1 MIAVD
6 SILSFLNASQTNG
19 AAQLYLLIFN
29 LFAIFLVWLRIESR
43 LSRLEGRFDQF
54 LDNRKGGALLWPE

>member
-1 MIAVD
+1 MPQAE
-6 SILSFLNASQTNG
+6 
-19 AAQLYLLIFN
+19 LYLLIFN

-54 LDNRKGGALLWPE
+54 IHNQTNPGKEVKTDG

>member
-1 MIAVD
+1 MEV
-6 SILSFLNASQTNG
+6 
-19 AAQLYLLIFN
+19 AQPYLLIFN

-54 LDNRKGGALLWPE
+54 LHDQTNPGKEVKQDG

>member
-1 MIAVD
+1 MAPY
-6 SILSFLNASQTNG
+6 SS
-19 AAQLYLLIFN
+19 YLLIFN

-54 LDNRKGGALLWPE
+54 MNNRKEVKK

>member
-1 MIAVD
+1 MD
-6 SILSFLNASQTNG
+6 TFTP
-19 AAQLYLLIFN
+19 YLLIFN

-54 LDNRKGGALLWPE
+54 MANQTNPRKEVKNHGKSSRSLSVD

>member
-1 MIAVD
+1 MD
-6 SILSFLNASQTNG
+6 NLE
-19 AAQLYLLIFN
+19 LYLLFFN

-54 LDNRKGGALLWPE
+54 LQNQTNPRKEVNPHGQSSRSLSLD

>member
-1 MIAVD
+1 MLQPY
-6 SILSFLNASQTNG
+6 S
-19 AAQLYLLIFN
+19 LYLLIFN

-54 LDNRKGGALLWPE
+54 ISNRKEVKK